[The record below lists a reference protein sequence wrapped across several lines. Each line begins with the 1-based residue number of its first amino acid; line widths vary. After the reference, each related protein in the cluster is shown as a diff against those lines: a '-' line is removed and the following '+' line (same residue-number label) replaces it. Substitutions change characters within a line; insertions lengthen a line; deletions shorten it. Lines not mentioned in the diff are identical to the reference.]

1 MLTGLEE
8 AKQIISVLG
17 FLLLA
22 VTLYLMGNGKCE
34 HGCADCDKKKQ
45 ANRERN
51 ALAQHDFHLKGLP
64 DRNCSKCKVKAE

>member
-8 AKQIISVLG
+8 AKQIITVLSALVVILSLG
-17 FLLLA
+17 WLN
-22 VTLYLMGNGKCE
+22 GGKCE
-34 HGCADCDKKKQ
+34 HGCAECDRKKQ

-64 DRNCSKCKVKAE
+64 DRNCSKCKVKIE